1 MSNNN
6 DLPEIFET
14 FADAR
19 KKGFLTMKEEKDK
32 GRKVVGTFC
41 TYTPKEVI
49 YAADAISVSLC
60 STNDETIPEVEK
72 YLPKNLCPLIKSS
85 YGFAISDKCPY
96 MYFSDIIIGETTCD
110 GKKKMYELLGEIKD
124 THIMQ
129 LPHSQNKLSLEIWKN
144 EIKELIKRLEEKFNI
159 KITEEKLREAIKS
172 CNEERKI
179 IKEFFDLGKL
189 VPSPI
194 KGSEMHE
201 ALQSSNYKFDRKLYV
216 KEIKKLTDS
225 LKEKYNN
232 GEYPFDENTPRI
244 LITGCPTG
252 GLVEKIIKQIE
263 EAGASVVCFENCV
276 GTKSFEMLVDEE
288 NKDTIEAIA
297 ERYLNIPCSVMTP
310 NDERINRIKQY
321 IDEYKIDGV
330 VDVTLTACHTYAV
343 ETEKVRRATEELG
356 KSYLQIETNYSNSD
370 APQLRTRL
378 EAFVEML

>member
-6 DLPEIFET
+6 NLPEIFET

-41 TYTPKEVI
+41 TYTPREVI

-60 STNDETIPEVEK
+60 STNDETIPEAEK

-172 CNEERKI
+172 CNEERKT

-288 NKDTIEAIA
+288 NKDIIEAIA
-297 ERYLNIPCSVMTP
+297 ERYLNIPCSVMMK
-310 NDERINRIKQY
+310 E
-321 IDEYKIDGV
+321 
-330 VDVTLTACHTYAV
+330 
-343 ETEKVRRATEELG
+343 
-356 KSYLQIETNYSNSD
+356 
-370 APQLRTRL
+370 
-378 EAFVEML
+378 